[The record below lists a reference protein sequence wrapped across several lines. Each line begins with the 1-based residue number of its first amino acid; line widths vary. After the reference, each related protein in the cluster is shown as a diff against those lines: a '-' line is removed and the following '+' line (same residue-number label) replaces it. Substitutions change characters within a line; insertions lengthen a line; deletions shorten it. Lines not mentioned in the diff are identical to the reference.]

1 MLRHRIAFSTALL
14 TSLATPWAASHATPP
29 QDTAQIVTLQVENDA
44 VSTLKGTSDQYYTSG
59 LRASWVS
66 GTDQVPETLQT
77 ASNSLWGDGV
87 QRISL
92 EINQSLF
99 TPRNTQTTNPSSSDR
114 PYAGVLGVTGSL
126 IHDMDNSRTVL
137 SLFLGVIGPDA
148 GGKVI
153 QNGFHNI
160 IGDTPNRGWSTQIGN
175 EPLFEITP
183 QRTWRIGLGTAG
195 PVAFDA
201 LPTLSA
207 GVGFLRNYALAGL
220 ILRVGQGLNSDFGVS
235 RIQPGLTGT
244 DAYTPTR
251 QFVWYVFGGGDA
263 QAVAQDITL
272 NGDIFSNSRRVP
284 GRWDVEELEFGAAL
298 IYRGVR
304 VTYSQTWQTE
314 EFRGQKGGLFSFGS
328 VAASVRF

>member
-1 MLRHRIAFSTALL
+1 MPRNRLAFPTALL
-14 TSLATPWAASHATPP
+14 ASLVTPWAASRATPP
-29 QDTAQIVTLQVENDA
+29 QDTAQIVTLQAENDA
-44 VSTLKGTSDQYYTSG
+44 VSTLRGTSDQYYTSG
-59 LRASWVS
+59 LRAGWTS
-66 GTDQVPETLQT
+66 GTDQVPDALQT
-77 ASNSLWGDGV
+77 ASNNLWGDGV

-99 TPRNTQTTNPSSSDR
+99 TPRNTQTTNPAPSDR
-114 PYAGVLGVTGSL
+114 PYAGVLGLTGSL
-126 IHDMDNSRTVL
+126 IHDMDDSRTVL
-137 SLFLGVIGPDA
+137 SLFGGVVGSYA
-148 GGKVI
+148 GGEVI
-153 QNGFHNI
+153 QNGFHNL

-183 QRTWRIGLGTAG
+183 ERIWRVDIGRAG
-195 PVAFDA
+195 PVSFDA

-220 ILRVGQGLNSDFGVS
+220 VLRAGQGLHSDYGVS

-251 QFVWYVFGGGDA
+251 RFVWYVFGGADA

-272 NGDIFSNSRRVP
+272 NGDIFANSRRVP
-284 GRWDVEELEFGAAL
+284 GKWDVGEFELGAAL